1 MKFILFTTIRKILFY
16 SPIIEIFLQMNLI
29 FERYFEFL
37 YKSTIYLFDIKVKAI
52 RTLKPKLL
60 MLLIIGFHLT
70 IKAEINS
77 DITNRHTSNLVSD
90 SIHPIFKLEN
100 LKPFLANKDY
110 EIQVR
115 YTEIIRDKDGNPSFK
130 THSWNENGAYFYPA
144 SSVKMP
150 VAFAAL
156 QKFNEIKKEFPCLSI
171 HDPFI
176 TGASQKPQS
185 PDTIHPYSNKKPT
198 LAEHIRLI
206 FAISDN
212 NTYNRL
218 FEFTGQEYINRTH
231 RDKGIFTNSH
241 IIHRVGVG
249 GFSYIDNQFCNPL
262 TIGNKNCHY
271 VQAPFRSIYP
281 FTIRPGS
288 FKGKGYLGPKDS
300 LVIAPFDFTQ
310 KNYLSIKDLESC
322 LMRVIFPEQF
332 NENQRYNFT
341 DEDYK
346 FLYKTMDE
354 VPDDIPYLKNNKDYY
369 DTYVKFFYG
378 NGSKETK
385 IPENIHIFN
394 KVGFAYG
401 TLTDCSYIFDTK
413 TGAEFFLTA
422 TMLVNKNQIFNDGI
436 YEYDEVG
443 IPFLGKLGMT
453 VLEYEQK
460 KERKYRV
467 DFRKYLGE

>member
-1 MKFILFTTIRKILFY
+1 MKSFLIVSFSFLMVSVGLGMQRHGLLNTSLY
-16 SPIIEIFLQMNLI
+16 PIH
-29 FERYFEFL
+29 
-37 YKSTIYLFDIKVKAI
+37 
-52 RTLKPKLL
+52 PK
-60 MLLIIGFHLT
+60 
-70 IKAEINS
+70 
-77 DITNRHTSNLVSD
+77 D
-90 SIHPIFKLEN
+90 SIHPVFKNADLLPYLN
-100 LKPFLANKDY
+100 DKSF

-115 YTEIIRDKDGNPSFK
+115 YTQIDRDEHGNPTFT
-130 THSWNENGAYFYPA
+130 THKWNENDAYFYPA

-156 QKFNEIKKEFPCLSI
+156 EKFNAIKKEHPCLSI

-176 TGASQKPQS
+176 TEADQKPQTV
-185 PDTIHPYSNKKPT
+185 DTIHRYLKEKPT

-218 FEFTGQEYINRTH
+218 FEFTGQEFINQIH

-249 GFSYIDNQFCNPL
+249 GFSYMDNQYSNPI
-262 TIGNKNCHY
+262 TIGNKTCKY
-271 VQAPFRSIYP
+271 EQAPFRSIAP

-288 FKGKGYLGPKDS
+288 FKGKGYLGSKDS
-300 LVIAPFDFTQ
+300 LVMSPFDFTQ

-322 LMRVIFPEQF
+322 LMRVIFPEQYT
-332 NENQRYNFT
+332 ENQRYNFT
-341 DEDYK
+341 EEDYK

-354 VPDDIPYLKNNKDYY
+354 IPDDIPYLKGNKDYY

-385 IPENIHIFN
+385 IPDNIHIFN

-401 TLTDCSYIFDTK
+401 TLTDCAYIFDTHP
-413 TGAEFFLTA
+413 GAEFFLTA
-422 TMLVNKNQIFNDGI
+422 TMLVNKNGIFNDGI

-443 IPFLGKLGMT
+443 IPFLGKLGMA

-460 KERKYRV
+460 KERKYSSNFKR
-467 DFRKYLGE
+467 YLGDF